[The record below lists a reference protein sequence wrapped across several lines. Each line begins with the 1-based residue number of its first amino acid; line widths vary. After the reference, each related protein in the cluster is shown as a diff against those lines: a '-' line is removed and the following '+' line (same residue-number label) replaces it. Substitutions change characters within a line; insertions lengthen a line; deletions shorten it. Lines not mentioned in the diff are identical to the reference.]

1 MLKRKRETGMSTAR
15 IVGIILIVLGV
26 LGFIYKGI
34 TYTTK
39 DTVVD
44 AGPIELQAEEEKTI
58 PIPEILSG
66 IAIVG
71 GIILVATGGKKA

>member
-1 MLKRKRETGMSTAR
+1 MKTF
-15 IVGIILIVLGV
+15 GIILIILGV
-26 LGFIYKGI
+26 LGFVYKGI

-39 DTVVD
+39 ETVVD

-66 IAIVG
+66 IAIIG
-71 GIILVATGGKKA
+71 GIVMVMAGSKKRSF

>member
-1 MLKRKRETGMSTAR
+1 VK

-39 DTVVD
+39 ETVVD
-44 AGPIELQAEEEKTI
+44 AGPLEIQAEDEKTI

-66 IAIVG
+66 VAIIG
-71 GIILVATGGKKA
+71 GIILVAAGNKKRI

>member
-1 MLKRKRETGMSTAR
+1 MNTAK
-15 IVGIILIVLGV
+15 IVGIILIILGV

-34 TYTTK
+34 SYTTK
-39 DTVVD
+39 ETVVD
-44 AGPIELQAEEEKTI
+44 AGPIELQTEEKNTV

-71 GIILVATGGKKA
+71 GIILLATGGKKRV